1 MYSTRF
7 LPRNP
12 MVIFSKQFR
21 QPDRDFHWCIYTQIS
36 RQTDRQTC
44 TSDCTYRHFIQ
55 VFRHLFSTNIMYS
68 QTARQCLDLDPM
80 VIASDL
86 LLFPIGVPINCL
98 KRIHIASF
106 VTLTTKLR
114 QGTCLHSTEKSSLN
128 FNLKKITSPYLNFT
142 TVWRKNCIKNIA
154 TPGK

>member
-12 MVIFSKQFR
+12 MVIFS
-21 QPDRDFHWCIYTQIS
+21 S
-36 RQTDRQTC
+36 QTGIFVGAYIHKFLDRQTR
-44 TSDCTYRHFIQ
+44 TGDCTYRCFIQ
-55 VFRHLFSTNIMYS
+55 AFRHLFSTNIMYS

-128 FNLKKITSPYLNFT
+128 FTLNKITSP
-142 TVWRKNCIKNIA
+142 C
-154 TPGK
+154 